1 MARPKTDNIDIKLR
15 APADL
20 LPQLQQA
27 AARRGVSVNAEVV
40 ARLKQSLEADQ
51 RGDDVLFTNPIL
63 RGIARSVATAMNET
77 GRMAAFHVTGT
88 VEGSLAWYDEAYA
101 YSQAREAADAVLGAL
116 APKGKPLQPKAPRSV
131 AAAFENLGRGFA
143 SGMLE
148 EIRTGKP
155 LTSRTGER
163 AASLR
168 SDLGHLADR
177 ISDSVREK
185 VK

>member
-40 ARLKQSLEADQ
+40 TRLKQSLEADQ
-51 RGDDVLFTNPIL
+51 RADDVLTNPVL

-77 GRMAAFHVTGT
+77 GRMAAFHMTGT
-88 VEGSLAWYDEAYA
+88 VEGSLAWYDEPYA
-101 YSQAREAADAVLGAL
+101 YSQAREAADAVLSAF
-116 APKGKPLQPKAPRSV
+116 APKGKPVQPKVPRSV

-177 ISDSVREK
+177 ISDSVGRK
-185 VK
+185 